1 MLRRHRVLVQ
11 NALIYF
17 DVAAVLL
24 SYFCAFKILP
34 RFFEDVFR
42 GSIPSEPGV
51 GYFFHLRVLVFSLFT
66 IFSGFK
72 IVGIY
77 ESQRMKNIVGE
88 WARIILVNLFL
99 FVCLFGFVQLLDLE
113 GYRNWRLTHILLF
126 LCLNTSLGLL
136 SRLVIRGIAFRYR
149 SKGYNYRNLI
159 VLATA
164 GRDPSGL
171 LNRLAEHPSWGYK
184 VLAVSAPPD
193 EGVGSWTDGP
203 LPGNPQVLSFKE
215 AVSFVESEP
224 LDEIWIDGMPRRRGS
239 VFEFLEAAMDQGI
252 SLRYILPRNYFP
264 GMRWNYETFD
274 NITTLSAAHSP
285 MDDLE
290 RAAKRAVDLFVASS
304 LLVVA
309 IPFVMLPVSVALFF
323 QRGGKRQILFRQD
336 RVGVRGRIFT
346 CYKFRSMVPD
356 AEAKKKELEHL
367 NEMGGPAFKMHND
380 PRITP
385 FGAFIRKSSIDEF
398 PQFFNVLKGNM
409 SLVGPRPPIPSEVNM
424 YERTQKRRLS
434 VKPGITGLWQVSGRN
449 DISDFEEW
457 VALDLEYIDQWS
469 FWLDIKILL
478 MTIPAVFKGR

>member
-1 MLRRHRVLVQ
+1 MLRRHRILVQ

-24 SYFCAFKILP
+24 SYFWAFELVEYVFVNILEGTVP
-34 RFFEDVFR
+34 ETVR
-42 GSIPSEPGV
+42 V
-51 GYFFHLRVLVFSLFT
+51 GHFFHVRVLVFSLFVT
-66 IFSGFK
+66 FSGYKLF
-72 IVGIY
+72 GIY
-77 ESQRMKNIVGE
+77 ESQRMRNIVGE
-88 WARIILVNLFL
+88 WARIIIVNIA
-99 FVCLFGFVQLLDLE
+99 LFGLLFALVQFLKI
-113 GYRNWRLTHILLF
+113 GGTKNWRLTHILVF
-126 LCLNTSLGLL
+126 LCLNTGMGLF
-136 SRLVIRGIAFRYR
+136 SRLTIRGFAHRYR
-149 SKGYNYRNLI
+149 AKGYNYRNLV

-171 LNRLAEHPSWGYK
+171 LRRLAEHPSWGYK

-203 LPGNPQVLSFKE
+203 LPGNPKVLSFRE
-215 AVSFVESEP
+215 AVSFVEMEP

-239 VFEFLEAAMDQGI
+239 IFEFLEAAMDQGI

-285 MDDLE
+285 MDDLA
-290 RAAKRAVDLFVASS
+290 RAAKRAVDLLAASCLLFVAFP
-304 LLVVA
+304 
-309 IPFVMLPVSVALFF
+309 IIMLPVGIFLFF
-323 QRGGKRQILFRQD
+323 QKGGKRQILFRQD
-336 RVGVRGRIFT
+336 RVGISGRIFT

-356 AEAKKKELEHL
+356 AEDKKKDLEHL
-367 NEMGGPAFKMHND
+367 NEMGGPAFKMQKD
-380 PRITP
+380 PRITS
-385 FGAFIRKSSIDEF
+385 FGAFIRKFSIDEF
-398 PQFFNVLKGNM
+398 PQFFNVLKGDM

-449 DISDFEEW
+449 EISDFEEW

-469 FWLDIKILL
+469 FWLDIRILL